1 MLMGSARRSS
11 DDSALTIRAMVSAEP
26 MNGAAGYPL
35 LLQTGETSNGR
46 DPLIDRQHP
55 HNLLMEFSLTYAHAL
70 STAASWFVYA
80 APVGEPALGPPAFMH
95 RRSSDIDP
103 EAPLS
108 HHHLD
113 ATHISF
119 GVLTAGIVAGR
130 WKGEVSA
137 FNGREPD
144 QHRSDIELR
153 HFDARA
159 VRLSF
164 NPAPALAL
172 QISTAHL
179 PSPETLNPGVALD
192 RTTVSIL
199 HEAALG
205 QLTTSTTV
213 AYGRN
218 RPSVGTTTDAWLWD
232 QALRWNER
240 TVLYGRV
247 ERVGSDEWPV
257 AVGAVAAPIATKQS
271 LGLQTDLFRVG
282 AVRVAL
288 GIVGSRFNLP
298 SSLSPVYGNSPGSWT
313 VYLRGHLSP

>member
-11 DDSALTIRAMVSAEP
+11 DDSALTVRAMVSAEP

-46 DPLIDRQHP
+46 DPLVDRQHP
-55 HNLLMEFSLTYAHAL
+55 HNLVMGLSLTYTQAL
-70 STAASWFVYA
+70 SSSSSWFVYA
-80 APVGEPALGPPAFMH
+80 ASVGEPALGPPAFTH

-119 GVLTAGIVAGR
+119 GVLTAGFVAGR
-130 WKGEVSA
+130 WKGEVSS

-153 HFDARA
+153 HLDARA

-164 NPAPALAL
+164 NPIPSLAL

-179 PSPETLNPGVALD
+179 PSPETLNPGIALD
-192 RTTVSIL
+192 RTTASVL
-199 HEAALG
+199 HEAAFG
-205 QLTTSTTV
+205 QLTSSTTV
-213 AYGRN
+213 AFGRN
-218 RPSVGTTTDAWLWD
+218 RPTAGAVTDAWLWD
-232 QALRWNER
+232 EALRWNER
-240 TVLYGRV
+240 TGLYGR
-247 ERVGSDEWPV
+247 S
-257 AVGAVAAPIATKQS
+257 AS
-271 LGLQTDLFRVG
+271 
-282 AVRVAL
+282 
-288 GIVGSRFNLP
+288 GIRRKAGSRGHRLHP
-298 SSLSPVYGNSPGSWT
+298 NSDQAKP
-313 VYLRGHLSP
+313 RAAD